1 MAISD
6 AQKVDLLYKKAFG
19 VAKTDLPINK
29 GPSNESIPS
38 PLFLR
43 GDTIWTQA
51 SSIPSTAAAVPSLIQ
66 AYVGN
71 SGAVQCTADN
81 TTVPVGGIYPTWLT
95 HLTNWIPPEFGST
108 YFPQIW
114 VDTTGS
120 TTPTTT
126 GTQLFSAGVVNF
138 IGGTI
143 PVAVTAGKSLFVV
156 GYRYIGLLGVTNL
169 PASTTT
175 NLTVTGTTNLGPIS
189 NVTITGGTT
198 GQVLVT
204 DGAGNL
210 TWASGLPSQTG
221 NNGKYL
227 TTNGSIPSWTTITS
241 VGTLTGLTVSGTTNL
256 GPQSNVTITGGSSG
270 YVLTTDGAG
279 HLTWSAGVPAVGGA
293 YVYTQA
299 LPATIWNVPHNLGVQ
314 YVNVEVVDS
323 TDFSYT
329 GRYDYPTIQFVDINN
344 LTLTFGTAVAGFAA
358 VTSGGGAVGPAGT
371 YTAGTGI
378 SLLGNAIT
386 NTGVTALTTSSG
398 LSTNTSATGAVS
410 VTNTGVTSIVAGT
423 NVSVSGA
430 TGAVTINVSGT
441 ISTAT
446 TATNIAAGAANSL
459 PYQTGSGAT
468 AFLAQGTGVL
478 QEIAGAPTWTTVPTL
493 TGTNFSAIPNG
504 ALSNSSITINGSSV
518 SLGGSVNITGLPSQ
532 TGNNGKYLT
541 TDGTNASWGTLS
553 SSLTIGT
560 TNIALGTTA
569 LSLAG
574 LTSVSATTLTGTLS
588 TAAQTNITSLGNLT
602 SLTVSGATNLGSLAN
617 VTITGGSSGFVLGTN
632 GSGALSWV
640 APPGGVAGSF
650 VYTQSPAATVWN
662 ITHNLGVQYVNVEVI
677 DSTGFSYTGRYDYPT
692 IQFINSN
699 SLTLTFGTAVTGFAA
714 ITSGGGVTGPAGTY
728 SAGSGISL
736 LSNTIANTGVTS
748 ATGSTNIAITGTGGP
763 AYTGGVTISLT
774 GVVPSSTNIAGGAT
788 YSIPYQ
794 TGAGA
799 TGFLAGGTGVLQET
813 AGAPIWTT
821 APSIAGTNFTGTAS
835 SLTAGLATTASYATN
850 MGGGSAGTIVYQS
863 APSTTAFLAQGTSSQ
878 VLISGTTPSWANI
891 SGLNVNTA
899 GSATNIAG
907 GGSGSIPYNTAGG
920 TTSQL
925 TAGTS
930 SQVLISGT
938 TPSWANI
945 SGLSVATSANIGL
958 GAANQIPY
966 QTGAGITSFYSAANY
981 GVHTYGATGVPAS
994 VAGAAGVLQ
1003 GSASAIPTF
1012 TTTPT
1017 LTGTNFSG
1025 IGNGALTNS
1034 SITFTQGTGITIAG
1048 SPIAVALGGAVTI
1061 TNAGVTS
1068 FTATGL
1074 SPARTGAVT
1083 LVSADIVAALG
1094 YTPGSATGLTSLG
1107 MSVPA
1112 FLSVST
1118 SPSPNPITAS
1128 GTFAVTLSGT
1138 ALPLA
1143 NGGTGQTTAQLAINS
1158 LAGAVTTAQY
1168 LRGNGTNV
1176 VMNSIQAADVPT
1188 LNQNT
1193 SGTAAGLSTTLVVG
1207 SGGTGVTSLTTYG
1220 VLYGGSTVGATAAGI
1235 TGQILIG
1242 NTSAAPS
1249 WSSKVQVTT
1258 AGSVAAGT
1266 GSLATTAT
1274 DGFFYIP
1281 TCAGVPTGVP
1291 TAISG
1296 FAPMV
1301 IDSTDNSMYIYVG
1314 GAWRQVF
1321 PAVYS

>member
-126 GTQLFSAGVVNF
+126 GTQLFSAGVGSIGEWWFDPVAGVVNF

-323 TDFSYT
+323 TGFSYT

-835 SLTAGLATTASYATN
+835 SLTAGLATTATTSTNLSGGLATEIPFQSAPN
-850 MGGGSAGTIVYQS
+850 TTIFSPNLTYNDGTNTLNVGAALPGVISASVGQTLDISSDISLTFTTNSLSRLTINQNGSFTVNGSAGTS
-863 APSTTAFLAQGTSSQ
+863 GQ
-878 VLISGTTPSWANI
+878 VLTSNGSSSSPTWTNPAVISF
-891 SGLNVNTA
+891 NTR
-899 GSATNIAG
+899 
-907 GGSGSIPYNTAGG
+907 
-920 TTSQL
+920 
-925 TAGTS
+925 
-930 SQVLISGT
+930 V
-938 TPSWANI
+938 
-945 SGLSVATSANIGL
+945 
-958 GAANQIPY
+958 GAI
-966 QTGAGITSFYSAANY
+966 
-981 GVHTYGATGVPAS
+981 
-994 VAGAAGVLQ
+994 
-1003 GSASAIPTF
+1003 
-1012 TTTPT
+1012 T
-1017 LTGTNFSG
+1017 LTS
-1025 IGNGALTNS
+1025 LD
-1034 SITFTQGTGITIAG
+1034 
-1048 SPIAVALGGAVTI
+1048 VT
-1061 TNAGVTS
+1061 T
-1068 FTATGL
+1068 
-1074 SPARTGAVT
+1074 
-1083 LVSADIVAALG
+1083 ALG
-1094 YTPGSATGLTSLG
+1094 YTPGSATGLTSVG

-1207 SGGTGVTSLTTYG
+1207 SGGTGVTSLTTHG